1 MKTFLVIA
9 AVLGLS
15 SSAAL
20 AECPGH
26 NVTASAKVDKEITTA
41 SISTPAMEAR
51 SDEATVLRRQQTEE
65 QQTETTE

>member
-1 MKTFLVIA
+1 MKAFLVIA

-20 AECPGH
+20 AECAGH

-41 SISTPAMEAR
+41 SIATPATDKRTEEAV
-51 SDEATVLRRQQTEE
+51 VLKRQQAEGQVE
-65 QQTETTE
+65 AAE